1 MPFMSLFKKVEE
13 KPVTLDKFYTSAP
26 RKPEKTVEI
35 KAVEVANEPAEP
47 QQLRD
52 PFTPSDNC
60 APRPVWLYGLDELYN
75 IVQYSRHDFRGIAM
89 MTYYADELRKI
100 KPHITEIYAVDGNAQ
115 LSNYFK
121 KAFRNPSLDSR
132 VCFRDYLQTDGLL
145 VWKKPLTGEC

>member
-35 KAVEVANEPAEP
+35 KAVESAP

-52 PFTPSDNC
+52 PFAPSDSC
-60 APRPVWLYGLDELYN
+60 APRPVWLYGLDETYH
-75 IVQYSRHDFRGIAM
+75 IAQYSRHDFRGIAM
-89 MTYYADELRKI
+89 MSYYAEELRKI

-115 LSNYFK
+115 LSDYFK

-132 VCFRDYLQTDGLL
+132 VCFRDYLQTVGIL
-145 VWKKPLTGEC
+145 VWEKPLQGGC